1 MRNRT
6 LHTVPWPPMILIGV
20 ALVLLIIV
28 LFSNRGD
35 ISTAVLILVGFTS
48 FVTGIFMLS
57 FTSSESLNPD
67 IVSLLHFPATIPLS
81 RIIADLGISGNAH
94 FIPGSKMY
102 PASTMQFNPV
112 ASYTRIDPLTDY
124 TFYTGPDGKGV
135 IVPPSGSYLLES
147 LEQNYAVSIPRQEEE
162 LFAAIAGTGEDI
174 LEIAEKVSV
183 AKSGDTISIELHRFR
198 LYQGCQMLR
207 AESPRCC
214 SMTPCP
220 VCSLIAIMIA
230 NGLGRTSSID
240 SVAFDD
246 RSQSVTMNLTL
257 HS

>member
-1 MRNRT
+1 MRKKT

-28 LFSNRGD
+28 LLSNRGD

-57 FTSSESLNPD
+57 FTSGESLNPD
-67 IVSLLHFPATIPLS
+67 IVSLLHFPAAIPLS
-81 RIIADLGISGNAH
+81 RMMADLGISGNAH

-112 ASYTRIDPLTDY
+112 VSYAPIAPPTDY
-124 TFYTGPDGKGV
+124 TFYTGPDGKGI

-147 LEQNYAVSIPRQEEE
+147 LEQNYAVSIPRQQEE
-162 LFAAIAGTGEDI
+162 LFAAITGIGEDI

-183 AKSGDTISIELHRFR
+183 VKSGDSVSVVLHKFR
-198 LYQGCQMLR
+198 LYGGCQRLR
-207 AESPRCC
+207 TESPRCC
-214 SMTPCP
+214 SIAPCP

-230 NGLGRTSSID
+230 NGLGRTTSLE

-246 RSQSVTMNLTL
+246 GAQSITMNVTL